1 MAGEG
6 REGVSKLIYC
16 FNIKKKE
23 PFMGMGRRA
32 HPHPRRCHACA
43 SIPTRPP
50 PFALSRPGLMRRVRR
65 PFPHIG
71 RRRGVLVPPCGVVDV
86 PFGVVGGGR
95 GAGGRGT
102 TRDVV
107 VVKGSG
113 WCEE

>member
-1 MAGEG
+1 
-6 REGVSKLIYC
+6 
-16 FNIKKKE
+16 
-23 PFMGMGRRA
+23 MGMGTTA